1 LGAPTLLLA
10 TAKAEEVE
18 NVAYFGAA
26 YRSHLQHTKMF
37 IPFVF

>member
-1 LGAPTLLLA
+1 VSATAFLLA

-18 NVAYFGAA
+18 NVRYFGAA
-26 YRSHLQHTKMF
+26 YQTYMQRTKMF